1 MPATASAVADTSLP
15 DSVLCTAATL
25 RSMGYYVVDSN
36 EKIGIVRA
44 ERLKHVTNPFR
55 GQMDA
60 DRITVFLDPNNAS
73 TGIRVLGETV
83 GTPPFVLLP
92 RTRRVGG
99 VVTGPVRDLGVV
111 RKWTSKE
118 VADDT
123 QALATSCGS

>member
-1 MPATASAVADTSLP
+1 M
-15 DSVLCTAATL
+15 LCTGATL
-25 RSMGYYVVDSN
+25 RNMGYYVVDSN

-60 DRITVFLDPNNAS
+60 DRITVFLDPSNSS
-73 TGIRVLGETV
+73 TGIRILGETV

-92 RTRRVGG
+92 RTRRFNGP
-99 VVTGPVRDLGVV
+99 VTGPVRDLGVV
-111 RKWTSKE
+111 RKWTSRE

-123 QALATSCGS
+123 QALASNCGS